1 MFVVTVLQVKGG
13 TMAKLEKINLFVG
26 LITSIPIVLG
36 MIAWAT
42 GLFRSL
48 ASDIQFLII
57 AVFLLVLLLLHF
69 YTLWIVY
76 RLASPYKP
84 PLVRSHT
91 EPATYIS
98 LHGQWRQIPDPET
111 RDYLAHLLG
120 FRPGKEDVTLKPKNE
135 VDKLRK
141 GPPLESIFTYA
152 RR

>member
-1 MFVVTVLQVKGG
+1 
-13 TMAKLEKINLFVG
+13 MAKLERINLFIG
-26 LITSIPIVLG
+26 LIAVIPIVLG
-36 MIAWAT
+36 VIAWAT
-42 GLFRSL
+42 GFFRSL

-69 YTLWIVY
+69 YTLWIAY
-76 RLASPYKP
+76 RLAFPYKP

-91 EPATYIS
+91 EPATYIF
-98 LHGQWRQIPDPET
+98 LHGQWRWIPDSQT

-120 FRPGKEDVTLKPKNE
+120 FRPGEEDITLKPKDE

-141 GPPLESIFTYA
+141 GPPLESVFTYA